1 MTSRDPRKNKEHHLQ
16 KFVVE
21 LLRIDGV
28 RGLIFYH
35 IPNEGQRA
43 KRTGAFLKQ
52 LGMLPGAADLAIVL
66 PGGRAAFLE
75 LKRDEKAKTSDDQD
89 AFRDLCAANGT
100 PYAVVRTPEEA
111 RDVLAGW
118 GTLRGATMRRAA

>member
-1 MTSRDPRKNKEHHLQ
+1 MAKPIAKEHGLQ
-16 KFVVE
+16 KTVVQ
-21 LLRIDGV
+21 LLKLDGV
-28 RGLIFYH
+28 RGLIYYH

-43 KRTGAFLKQ
+43 ARTGAFLKG

-75 LKRDEKAKTSDDQD
+75 LKRGVKEETSDDQD

-100 PYAVVRTPEEA
+100 PYAVARSYDEA
-111 RDVLAGW
+111 RTILWGW
-118 GTLRGATMRRAA
+118 GALRGRMT